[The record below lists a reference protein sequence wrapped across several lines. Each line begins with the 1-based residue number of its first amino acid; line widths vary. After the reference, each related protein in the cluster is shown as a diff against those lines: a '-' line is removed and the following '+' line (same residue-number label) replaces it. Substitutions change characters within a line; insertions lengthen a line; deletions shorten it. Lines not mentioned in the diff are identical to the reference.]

1 MNKKRPQLS
10 QFAVDLKSKSNV
22 VYMLENVIQRSNLDL
37 IVTDKNSLISLI
49 RYVILRGKY
58 SINIDKLVK
67 DDEFIVRLIEEHAKG
82 E

>member
-1 MNKKRPQLS
+1 MKKKAELS

-22 VYMLENVIQRSNLDL
+22 VYMLENVIQRSKLDL
-37 IVTDKNSLISLI
+37 VVSDKETLVSLI

-58 SINIDKLVK
+58 TINIDELIK
-67 DDEFIVRLIEEHAKG
+67 DDEYIVRLIEDHAKG

>member
-1 MNKKRPQLS
+1 MKKKVDLS

-22 VYMLENVIQRSNLDL
+22 VYMLENVIQRSKLDL
-37 IVTDKNSLISLI
+37 VVSDKETLVSLI

-58 SINIDKLVK
+58 TINIDELVK
-67 DDEFIVRLIEEHAKG
+67 DDEYIVRLIEEHAKV